1 MIDWVV
7 ASIMAIKLKDIPA
20 LFGRWGAQS
29 KCAVLPSR
37 KDTPPRPAPDLP
49 LKTLC
54 GSPFEDFAVI
64 ATRPPRP
71 DEVSGLSA
79 RVPAGL
85 AKFPK
90 AEN

>member
-1 MIDWVV
+1 VRRVNLRCFPQDRI
-7 ASIMAIKLKDIPA
+7 
-20 LFGRWGAQS
+20 R
-29 KCAVLPSR
+29 
-37 KDTPPRPAPDLP
+37 PRPAPDLP